1 MDVLLA
7 PGTLL
12 LSVPQML
19 DPNFMH
25 TVVLMVEHSADG
37 AYGLVVNR
45 LKVNRDIGVTARALF
60 PDHERLSNSDFP
72 VYSGGPVGDDQLTF
86 LHRLAEDIPG
96 GHEVA
101 PGLYLGGDPEAM
113 ARVLAAGADVSDQL
127 RLVVGYSGWGGGQLE
142 GELSLGSWVPAP
154 YDPALVFEPAVQD
167 AAWRQALRGLGKEG
181 EGLSHL
187 PPDVSWN

>member
-25 TVVLMVEHSADG
+25 TVVLMVDHSEEG
-37 AYGLVVNR
+37 AYGFVVNR
-45 LKVNRDIGVTARALF
+45 EFGYTVKALF
-60 PDHERLSNSDFP
+60 PDHALLSDCDFP
-72 VYSGGPVGDDQLTF
+72 VHSGGPVGDEQLTF

-96 GHEVA
+96 GQEVA
-101 PGLYLGGDPEAM
+101 PGLYRGGDPEAM
-113 ARVLAAGADVSDQL
+113 ARVLASGANVSDQL
-127 RLVVGYSGWGGGQLE
+127 RLVIGYSGWGGGQLE
-142 GELSLGSWVPAP
+142 AELSLGSWVPAP
-154 YDPALVFEPAVQD
+154 YDPALVFESTVQE

>member
-1 MDVLLA
+1 MEVLLS

-45 LKVNRDIGVTARALF
+45 EIGITVKALF
-60 PDHERLSNSDFP
+60 PDHARLSDCDFP
-72 VYSGGPVGDDQLTF
+72 VHSGGPVGNDQLTF
-86 LHRLAEDIPG
+86 LHRLGEEIPG

-113 ARVLAAGADVSDQL
+113 ARVLASGADVSHEL
-127 RLVVGYSGWGGGQLE
+127 RLIIGYSGWGEHQLDD
-142 GELSLGSWVPAP
+142 ELSAGSWVPAP
-154 YDPALVFEPAVQD
+154 YDSGLVFEAPAQE

-181 EGLSHL
+181 EGLSQQ

>member
-1 MDVLLA
+1 MEVLLA

-25 TVVLMVEHSADG
+25 TVVLMVEHAPDG

-45 LKVNRDIGVTARALF
+45 LELVQGVGVTVKALF
-60 PDHERLSNSDFP
+60 PDHTRLSECDFP
-72 VYSGGPVGDDQLTF
+72 VHSGGPVGKDQLTF

-113 ARVLAAGADVSDQL
+113 ASVLAGGADIGDQL
-127 RLVVGYSGWGGGQLE
+127 RLIIGYSGWGRGQLD
-142 GELSLGSWVPAP
+142 GELSVGSWVPAT
-154 YDPALVFEPAVQD
+154 YGPALVFEAEAQE
-167 AAWRQALRGLGKEG
+167 AAWRQALRALGKEG

>member
-1 MDVLLA
+1 MDALVA

-19 DPNFMH
+19 DPHFMH

-45 LKVNRDIGVTARALF
+45 DIGVTVKALF
-60 PDHERLSNSDFP
+60 PDHARLSNSDFP
-72 VYSGGPVGDDQLTF
+72 VYSGGPVGSDQLTF
-86 LHRLAEDIPG
+86 LHCLAGDIPG

-113 ARVLAAGADVSDQL
+113 ARVLASSADVSHEL
-127 RLVVGYSGWGGGQLE
+127 RLIIGYSGWGEGQLE
-142 GELSLGSWVPAP
+142 GELSVGSWVPAP
-154 YDPALVFEPAVQD
+154 YDPALVFEPAVQE

-187 PPDVSWN
+187 PPDVTWN

>member
-1 MDVLLA
+1 MEVLLA

-45 LKVNRDIGVTARALF
+45 EVEFTVKALF
-60 PDHERLSNSDFP
+60 PDHARLSNCDFP
-72 VYSGGPVGDDQLTF
+72 VHSGGPMGKDRLTF

-101 PGLYLGGDPEAM
+101 PGLYLGGDQEAM
-113 ARVLAAGADVSDQL
+113 ARVLAGGADVRDQL
-127 RLVVGYSGWGGGQLE
+127 RLVVGYSGWGGGQLD

-154 YDPALVFEPAVQD
+154 YDPALVFEPRVQE